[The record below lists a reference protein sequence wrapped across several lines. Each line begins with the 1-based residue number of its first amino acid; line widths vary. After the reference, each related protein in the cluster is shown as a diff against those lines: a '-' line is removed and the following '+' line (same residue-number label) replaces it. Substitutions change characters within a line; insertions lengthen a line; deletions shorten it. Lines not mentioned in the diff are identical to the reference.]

1 MLWWLASGAS
11 VRCFRSTPCPSLKGW
26 GDNTQKKITMKKEK
40 PKSEVTSHLTNRE
53 GQGVGLL
60 SHYYEGKIEAGCDE
74 AGRGCLA
81 GSVYA
86 AAVILPDGYQNEL
99 LNDSKQLTE
108 KRRYALRETIE
119 RDAVAWAVGIVTPE
133 EIDKINILN
142 ASILAMH
149 RALDQL
155 KVRPEAIIVDGNRFK
170 PYRPV
175 VNGSAVNIPYTT
187 IVKGDG
193 KYLSIAAASILA
205 KTYRD
210 DYMNQLAEEYP
221 QYDWRSNKGYPTKKH
236 RDAIKQYGITPYH
249 RKSYNLLGDGQLSFD
264 F

>member
-1 MLWWLASGAS
+1 ML
-11 VRCFRSTPCPSLKGW
+11 
-26 GDNTQKKITMKKEK
+26 
-40 PKSEVTSHLTNRE
+40 E
-53 GQGVGLL
+53 G
-60 SHYYEGKIEAGCDE
+60 YYYKGKIEAGCDE

-86 AAVILPDGYQNEL
+86 AAVILPEDYQNEL

-108 KRRYALRETIE
+108 KKRYELREIIE

-155 KVRPEAIIVDGNRFK
+155 KVRPEAVIVDGNRFK
-170 PYRPV
+170 KYKDLPH
-175 VNGSAVNIPYTT
+175 TT

-210 DYMNQLAEEYP
+210 DYMNKLAEEYP
-221 QYDWRSNKGYPTKKH
+221 QYDWLSNKGYPTKKH
-236 RDAIKQYGITPYH
+236 REAIRQFGITPYH
-249 RKSYNLLGDGQLSFD
+249 RKSYNLLGDGQLSLQFED
-264 F
+264 

>member
-1 MLWWLASGAS
+1 ML
-11 VRCFRSTPCPSLKGW
+11 
-26 GDNTQKKITMKKEK
+26 E
-40 PKSEVTSHLTNRE
+40 
-53 GQGVGLL
+53 

-86 AAVILPDGYQNEL
+86 AAVILPEDYQNEL

-108 KRRYALRETIE
+108 RRRYQLREIIE

-155 KVRPEAIIVDGNRFK
+155 QVRPEAIIVDGNRFK
-170 PYRPV
+170 PYYPPELPAPSRGGTRGGV
-175 VNGSAVNIPYTT
+175 PYTT

-210 DYMNQLAEEYP
+210 DYMNRLAEEYP

-236 RDAIKQYGITPYH
+236 RDAIRQFGITPYH
-249 RKSYNLLGDGQLSFD
+249 RRSYNLLGVEELSFD
-264 F
+264 FGL

>member
-1 MLWWLASGAS
+1 MRWWQVFVACLKCSDMLA
-11 VRCFRSTPCPSLKGW
+11 
-26 GDNTQKKITMKKEK
+26 
-40 PKSEVTSHLTNRE
+40 
-53 GQGVGLL
+53 

-86 AAVILPDGYQNEL
+86 AAVILPEGYQNEL
-99 LNDSKQLTE
+99 LNDSKQLSE
-108 KRRYALRETIE
+108 KKRYQLREIIE
-119 RDAVAWAVGIVTPE
+119 RDAVVWAVGIVTPE

-170 PYRPV
+170 KYQ
-175 VNGSAVNIPYTT
+175 NIPHTT

-193 KYLSIAAASILA
+193 KYLAIAAASILA

-210 DYMNQLAEEYP
+210 DYMNRLAEEYP
-221 QYDWRSNKGYPTKKH
+221 QYDWLSNKGYPTKKH
-236 RDAIKQYGITPYH
+236 REAIKQFGITPYH
-249 RKSYNLLGDGQLSFD
+249 RKSYNLLGDGQLSLEFT
-264 F
+264 